1 MGVMAS
7 AMYQAPTSDPTPSS
21 LFILTATPQVV
32 TLYLHSDGRYFSPVT

>member
-21 LFILTATPQVV
+21 LFIFTATPQVGNCDP
-32 TLYLHSDGRYFSPVT
+32 LSAQ